1 MRTGSRAALALTL
14 CCSTAA
20 AALTGC
26 GGATRDGYV
35 AVGAAA
41 PGPERGAGENVPPR
55 GQVEL
60 QRLGAPPAA
69 GTSSASTGT
78 PADPPAPQTSGDV
91 GRGSTP
97 PPGGGSAPTPGAGTE
112 PGDPGTPAGSPPG
125 TTEGTGGSGSAGTSG
140 GTGGTGGT
148 GTSGGTGGSGS
159 AGTSGGTGGSGST
172 GGTGGSGTPRP
183 PTTPP
188 GTPPAPTP
196 TPATPA
202 KLVLGAPTRSAAADR
217 WCENVTVRFT
227 NTGTTAAGSGTIT
240 FATHIIGALGVD
252 WATRTTT
259 QPLPTPIAGG
269 TTKAR
274 TYTVCVESWR
284 VPLGMHV
291 DTRNVTA
298 TWN

>member
-78 PADPPAPQTSGDV
+78 PADPPAPQPSGDV

-97 PPGGGSAPTPGAGTE
+97 PPGGGSVPTPGAGTE
-112 PGDPGTPAGSPPG
+112 PGDPGTPAGPPPG

-140 GTGGTGGT
+140 GTGGTG
-148 GTSGGTGGSGS
+148 S
-159 AGTSGGTGGSGST
+159 A

-202 KLVLGAPTRSAAADR
+202 KLVLGAPTRSPAADR

-227 NTGTTAAGSGTIT
+227 NTGTTAARSGTIT

>member
-60 QRLGAPPAA
+60 QRLGAPPTS
-69 GTSSASTGT
+69 GTASASTGT
-78 PADPPAPQTSGDV
+78 PAGSPAPQTSGD
-91 GRGSTP
+91 GGNGPTP
-97 PPGGGSAPTPGAGTE
+97 PPGGGSVPAPNTGTGAEPGLPGA
-112 PGDPGTPAGSPPG
+112 PAG
-125 TTEGTGGSGSAGTSG
+125 T
-140 GTGGTGGT
+140 TGGTGG
-148 GTSGGTGGSGS
+148 SSTGGAGGS
-159 AGTSGGTGGSGST
+159 VSTGGSGST
-172 GGTGGSGTPRP
+172 GGAGSGGSGTPRP
-183 PTTPP
+183 PTSPP
-188 GTPPAPTP
+188 GTTPTP
-196 TPATPA
+196 TPAPATPA
-202 KLVLGAPTRSAAADR
+202 RLTLGAPTRSGAADR
-217 WCENVTVRFT
+217 WCENVTVSFT
-227 NTGTTAAGSGTIT
+227 NTGTTAARSGTIT

-269 TTKAR
+269 TTKTR

>member
-14 CCSTAA
+14 CCSAA
-20 AALTGC
+20 ATALTGC
-26 GGATRDGYV
+26 GGASRDGYV

-41 PGPERGAGENVPPR
+41 PGPERGAGENVPPQGR
-55 GQVEL
+55 VEL
-60 QRLGAPPAA
+60 QRLGAPPAS
-69 GTSSASTGT
+69 GTSSASASTGT
-78 PADPPAPQTSGDV
+78 PPGSPAPQTSGD
-91 GRGSTP
+91 GGSGP
-97 PPGGGSAPTPGAGTE
+97 GPSPGGGSAATQDSGPGAE
-112 PGDPGTPAGSPPG
+112 PGHPDPGTPPG
-125 TTEGTGGSGSAGTSG
+125 TGGGSGAGGSGSS
-140 GTGGTGGT
+140 
-148 GTSGGTGGSGS
+148 
-159 AGTSGGTGGSGST
+159 

-188 GTPPAPTP
+188 GTTPPPP

-217 WCENVTVRFT
+217 WCENVTVSFT
-227 NTGTTAAGSGTIT
+227 NTGSTAARSGTIS

-269 TTKAR
+269 TTRTR
-274 TYTVCVESWR
+274 TYTVCVDSWR